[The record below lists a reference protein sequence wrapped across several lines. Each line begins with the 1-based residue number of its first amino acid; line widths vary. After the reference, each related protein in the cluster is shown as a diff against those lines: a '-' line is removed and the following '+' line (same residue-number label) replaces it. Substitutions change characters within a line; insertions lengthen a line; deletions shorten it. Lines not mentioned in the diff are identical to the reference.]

1 MSDTLD
7 KVSKT
12 QKKREATALLELGR
26 DLTSF
31 PDNFLEQLQLDPKL
45 RNAINDFKKLFNT
58 RGAKKRQLHYIGRLL
73 RENQDETL
81 LKQIQHLSSS
91 PRKLSLIHI

>member
-31 PDNFLEQLQLDPKL
+31 PDNFLEQLQLDSKL
-45 RNAINDFKKLFNT
+45 RNAINDFKNLLNT
-58 RGAKKRQLHYIGRLL
+58 R
-73 RENQDETL
+73 
-81 LKQIQHLSSS
+81 
-91 PRKLSLIHI
+91 

>member
-1 MSDTLD
+1 MPNTLD

-31 PDNFLEQLQLDPKL
+31 PDNFLAQLQLDPKL
-45 RNAINDFKKLFNT
+45 RNAINDFKKLF
-58 RGAKKRQLHYIGRLL
+58 G
-73 RENQDETL
+73 
-81 LKQIQHLSSS
+81 
-91 PRKLSLIHI
+91 SLPLNNRCE

>member
-31 PDNFLEQLQLDPKL
+31 PDNFLEQLQLEPKL
-45 RNAINDFKKLFNT
+45 RSAISDFKKLLI
-58 RGAKKRQLHYIGRLL
+58 KKS
-73 RENQDETL
+73 T
-81 LKQIQHLSSS
+81 S
-91 PRKLSLIHI
+91 